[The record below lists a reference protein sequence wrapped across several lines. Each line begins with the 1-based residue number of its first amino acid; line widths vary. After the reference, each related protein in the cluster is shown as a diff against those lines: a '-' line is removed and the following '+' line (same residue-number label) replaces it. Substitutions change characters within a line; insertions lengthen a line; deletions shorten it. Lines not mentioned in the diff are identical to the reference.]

1 MPPSYLRSVN
11 VVGSLPRQHTFTRK
25 PMARSIATLLGA
37 MAISTASWSAAAAD
51 EAPKA
56 DRKIK
61 GNMVVDY
68 LVLPGDVDSIGG
80 MFSGGEI
87 YGRLRS
93 NTFAWDWDNEGGNR
107 QDHEI
112 GGIGGSII
120 FKSGRY
126 NGFGLNFG
134 VYATANTYF
143 RVNEEEYGFIRAGK
157 DLISRGTGD
166 GQFMLIG
173 EAALNYQG
181 DKFGFVA
188 GRQLYESAFTASND
202 TKMIP
207 NTFDGISVSYKAPA
221 DIKLRGAWFY
231 ETKLRDHI
239 YGHDF
244 LTYNDNLG
252 RPWRNQ
258 DDSGAHRG
266 LTFDRLTAAG
276 LDTEND
282 MFILSAQ
289 RKFGKINAELSH
301 MRIPDLLGQT
311 VLEFK
316 GGFNKGGAFSIHPAL
331 KIMMQHDDEAGR
343 IGGAALR
350 GNINNDNPRGY
361 TDPDNL
367 DSTLVAA
374 RVEFRQKSTGFAYR
388 LGYSQVSDD
397 GDIVAPWRAFPT
409 GGYTRPMGQ
418 VNWTANE
425 SSWMWQ
431 ITGNLSK
438 WLPWDGTRFLVRH
451 GLFDRDE
458 AKGLTDRSAFNIDI
472 DQQLTTNLSMRL
484 RTVLVS
490 DDGIS
495 DYNEYRMEFNYL
507 L

>member
-1 MPPSYLRSVN
+1 MPPSYIRSEAAVHPESRN
-11 VVGSLPRQHTFTRK
+11 GLSFSPK
-25 PMARSIATLLGA
+25 PLARRTSALLGLCVA
-37 MAISTASWSAAAAD
+37 STLSMAALAAD
-51 EAPKA
+51 EPKA
-56 DRKIK
+56 DRKIN
-61 GNMVVDY
+61 GNMTVDY
-68 LVLPGDVDSIGG
+68 LVLPGEASSVNE
-80 MFSGGEI
+80 MFSGGEF

-93 NTFAWDWDNEGGNR
+93 NTFAWDWETEAGNN

-112 GGIGGSII
+112 GGIGGSLIW
-120 FKSGRY
+120 KSGRY

-134 VYATANTYF
+134 VYATSNAYF
-143 RVNEEEYGFIRAGK
+143 RVDEADYATIRAGK

-166 GQFMLIG
+166 GSFALIG
-173 EAALNYQG
+173 EAAVNYQG
-181 DKFGFVA
+181 EKLGFVV
-188 GRQLYESAFTASND
+188 GRQLYESHFTASND

-207 NTFDGISVSYKAPA
+207 NTFDGASFTYKAA
-221 DIKLRGAWFY
+221 AGIKLAGAWFY
-231 ETKLRDHI
+231 QTKLRDHI

-244 LTYNDNLG
+244 LTYNDDQG

-276 LDTEND
+276 LDTDNE
-282 MFILSAQ
+282 MIILSAQ
-289 RKFGKINAELSH
+289 KKFGAIDTKLSH
-301 MRIPDLLGQT
+301 LRIPELMGQT

-331 KIMMQHDDEAGR
+331 KIMMQHDEEGGR
-343 IGGAALR
+343 IGGASLR
-350 GNINNDNPRGY
+350 RNVSNDNPRGY
-361 TDPDNL
+361 TDPDSL
-367 DSTLVAA
+367 ESTLVAA

-388 LGYSQVSDD
+388 IGYSQVSDD
-397 GDIVAPWRAFPT
+397 ADIVAPWRGFPT

-425 SSWMWQ
+425 SSWMFQ
-431 ITGNLSK
+431 VKGNLSK

-451 GLFDRDE
+451 GIFDRDE
-458 AKGLTDRSAFNIDI
+458 SKGFTDRSAFNVDI

-490 DDGIS
+490 DDGNS